1 MLYNLLAS
9 SSQIGGGWEF
19 FPIIR
24 IIMCV
29 IIAICANFDIA
40 VIIIQPGN
48 SSGIGAINGQSET
61 FYSKNKGKTFESKM
75 KKLTVISSIILAVC
89 CIVLVVLS
97 AIAG

>member
-1 MLYNLLAS
+1 MLYNLLAPV
-9 SSQIGGGWEF
+9 QYGGIWEF
-19 FPIIR
+19 FPVIR

-29 IIAICANFDIA
+29 IIAICAIFDIA

-75 KKLTVISSIILAVC
+75 KKLTVIASIILAVC
-89 CIVLVVLS
+89 CIVLVILS